1 MSGCKTDQE
10 PTETTESVEAVKNT
24 ATATIKVSGKSD
36 KETVNKNSNTKKAK
50 ENKKMA
56 NTMTIKLKTGEVK
69 IKLFPDVA
77 PKHVERM
84 TALANKGFYNGLK
97 FHRVI
102 EGFMAQTGDP
112 AGNGTGGSDLPNLE
126 SEFNPKP
133 FDRGVLGMARSA
145 SPHSANSQFFIMLAE
160 GHFLNNQYTV
170 FGEVTSGMEHVDQIK
185 LGDKANNGSVTGTP
199 DTMIEVTVQ

>member
-1 MSGCKTDQE
+1 MTLLMSGCKEDQKTSE
-10 PTETTESVEAVKNT
+10 TVETTKNT
-24 ATATIKVSGKSD
+24 ASATIEVSGKSD
-36 KETVNKNSNTKKAK
+36 TKTGSKITAK

-56 NTMTIKLKTGEVK
+56 KTMTIKLKDGEVQ
-69 IKLFPDVA
+69 IKLFPDIA

-84 TALANKGFYNGLK
+84 ETLANKGFYNGLK

-112 AGNGTGGSDLPNLE
+112 KGNGTGGSSLPDLH
-126 SEFNPKP
+126 SEFSAKP

-145 SPHSANSQFFIMLAE
+145 SPHSANSQFFIMLNE

-170 FGEVTSGMEHVDQIK
+170 FGEVTSGMEFVDKIK
-185 LGDKANNGSVTGTP
+185 LGDKAANGSVTDP
-199 DTMIEVTVQ
+199 DTMVSVTVQ